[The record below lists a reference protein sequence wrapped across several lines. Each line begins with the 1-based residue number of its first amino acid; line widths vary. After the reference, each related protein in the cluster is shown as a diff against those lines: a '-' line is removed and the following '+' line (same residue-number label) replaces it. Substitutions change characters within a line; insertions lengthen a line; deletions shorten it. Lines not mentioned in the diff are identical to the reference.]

1 MCAILLI
8 ASLFKMLYHPLRWL
22 ALGAAVAG
30 LPPILMRSV
39 AAIQRLTLDINSLL
53 VIAGTGTFFFL
64 FKIYRVGMQI
74 SKIRSSTFM
83 QSFFFF
89 LKVIGWACKFPKSEA
104 LPSCKA
110 LFFLKKK
117 ST

>member
-53 VIAGTGTFFFL
+53 VIAGTGTFFF
-64 FKIYRVGMQI
+64 
-74 SKIRSSTFM
+74 
-83 QSFFFF
+83 F
-89 LKVIGWACKFPKSEA
+89 LKFIGWACKFPKSEA

-110 LFFLKKK
+110 FF
-117 ST
+117 SF